1 MLFRLAF
8 AFEPLRSRC
17 T

>member
-1 MLFRLAF
+1 LMCIR
-8 AFEPLRSRC
+8 FEPLRSRC